1 MPCEWGYGSPVQ
13 HPLDARNLLY
23 LLGYRGFLDTSASL
37 CCHVT
42 VLREV
47 WEKGRIEANLWS
59 LVTFVVSP
67 GAAHSRNTVK
77 GLSGSSPERVS
88 A

>member
-1 MPCEWGYGSPVQ
+1 ME

-37 CCHVT
+37 YCMAVHRV
-42 VLREV
+42 V
-47 WEKGRIEANLWS
+47 WEKGRIQANLWS
-59 LVTFVVSP
+59 PVTVTVSLV
-67 GAAHSRNTVK
+67 GACNRSMVK
-77 GLSGSSPERVS
+77 GLSGSSSERVS